1 MASDLGKCSSWC
13 SVPSQALP
21 AALEKG
27 VISEVLP
34 ESQRP
39 EFKYVLNSIFCMIA
53 FSAHIG
59 ENCGII

>member
-1 MASDLGKCSSWC
+1 MFIMVLSSK
-13 SVPSQALP
+13 SSTSGGFR
-21 AALEKG
+21 EG

-39 EFKYVLNSIFCMIA
+39 EFKCVLNSIFCMIA